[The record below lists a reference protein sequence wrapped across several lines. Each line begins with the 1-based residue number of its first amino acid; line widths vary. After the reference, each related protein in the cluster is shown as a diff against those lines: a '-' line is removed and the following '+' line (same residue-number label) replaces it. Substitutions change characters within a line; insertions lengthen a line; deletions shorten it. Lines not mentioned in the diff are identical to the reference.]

1 MTLVTRT
8 ILMLMLTAALTFGAY
23 AQETS
28 APSASEATET
38 TATTTSSS
46 KRTDGERTDG
56 EAERPVREVQ
66 SSHETRNQFF
76 TLLQQHPPE
85 LGTILSLDPTLLSND
100 AFLAGY
106 PELAKFVSEHPEVRR
121 NPRFFLDN
129 YVERRSNTLDDV
141 LEGIFILSMFIF
153 FAFVLSW
160 LLRTIIEQRRWSRLS
175 RTQTEVH
182 NKILDR
188 FGTSTE
194 LLEYMKTPAGTKF
207 LESAPIPLRE
217 TPSQNASLSRVLW
230 SIQVGIVVAAG
241 AVGMLLVSNRFDKE
255 SSQGLFAIGVIG
267 LCIGAGFVASAI
279 VSIVVS
285 RRLAAW
291 QGGES
296 AAIAESGPVR

>member
-28 APSASEATET
+28 ATSASEAAET
-38 TATTTSSS
+38 PATSSS
-46 KRTDGERTDG
+46 QTDR
-56 EAERPVREVQ
+56 EAAQPVREVQ

-76 TLLQQHPPE
+76 RLLSEHPPE

-100 AFLAGY
+100 GFLVGY
-106 PELAKFVSEHPEVRR
+106 PELGKFVSEHPEVRR

-141 LEGIFILSMFIF
+141 LEGIFILSLFVF

-217 TPSQNASLSRVLW
+217 TPTQNASLSRVLW
-230 SIQVGIVVAAG
+230 SIQLGIVVAAG

-279 VSIVVS
+279 VSILVS
-285 RRLAAW
+285 RRLGAW
-291 QGGES
+291 QSGES
-296 AAIAESGPVR
+296 AALSESGPVR